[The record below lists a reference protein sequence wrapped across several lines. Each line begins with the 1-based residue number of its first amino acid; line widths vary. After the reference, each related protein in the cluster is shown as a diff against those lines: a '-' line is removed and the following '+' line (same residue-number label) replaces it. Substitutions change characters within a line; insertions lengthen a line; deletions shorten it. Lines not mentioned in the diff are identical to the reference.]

1 MTITVKLPD
10 EAYIN
15 GSLTV
20 AEIQKIAS
28 LLGCEIRYRDGLTFV
43 PRRELYGKGKAA

>member
-10 EAYIN
+10 EAYVS

-20 AEIQKIAS
+20 AELNKLAS

-43 PRRELYGKGKAA
+43 PRRELYRREKA